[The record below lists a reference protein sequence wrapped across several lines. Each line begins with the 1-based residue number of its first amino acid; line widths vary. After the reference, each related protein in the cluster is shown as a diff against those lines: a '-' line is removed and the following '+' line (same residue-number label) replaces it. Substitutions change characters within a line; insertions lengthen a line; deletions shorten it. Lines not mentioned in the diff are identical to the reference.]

1 MSVIVVAGRWSM
13 LQLFKYNRF
22 FSMFLFLPLPLPCL
36 NILFW
41 GGQGGFLQVCCLA
54 CQGAVSIMSDKNR
67 WQIIKNGFLVLML
80 RSGWF
85 SFAFCVGE
93 SGYSRRV
100 NVLVV

>member
-1 MSVIVVAGRWSM
+1 
-13 LQLFKYNRF
+13 
-22 FSMFLFLPLPLPCL
+22 
-36 NILFW
+36 
-41 GGQGGFLQVCCLA
+41 VCCLA

-67 WQIIKNGFLVLML
+67 WQIIKKGFLVLML

-85 SFAFCVGE
+85 SFAFCVVE